1 MTFVIGID
9 IGGTFTDAFATDE
22 EGRTASAKAPSTPDD
37 LARGVLDAVE
47 ELGRTLGLSS
57 TELLSETASICHGT
71 TASLNALVTGGV
83 ARVGF
88 LTTRG
93 HADSI
98 AIMNL
103 EGRYAGLGQ
112 EDVQNMSRTNKPA
125 PLVPRSLVR
134 EIDERIDHKGSVI
147 AELDEAAARTAIEE
161 LVAAGVEAIAVSL
174 LWSFRNP
181 AHENRLH
188 ELITEIAPEVY
199 VGLSSVV
206 SPRIREYPRSAT
218 TIMSAQVAPKLRDY
232 LVPLEERLRNEG
244 FDGSLLVMQGSGGT
258 TEARDAEQHAISTI
272 GSVLTGGVIGCV
284 ELGGRL
290 GHRNIISTDMGGTTF
305 LVGLVVD
312 GEPVKATTTILNQ
325 HIINIPM
332 VKVDTIGAG
341 GGAIAW
347 IDPGGNLRVGPRSA
361 QAQPGPAC
369 YGNGGTEPTVTDAD
383 VVLGIIDPDYFLGG
397 RTTLHRHL
405 AEAAIREKVAEPL
418 GLTVE
423 DAAAAIYEI
432 QNAQAADLVR
442 RVVVDSGY
450 DPRDFVLY
458 AFGGAGP
465 VHCAS
470 YAANLDAQ
478 SLVVPMG
485 TAASAFSAYGL
496 AAADIVLSSEL
507 SRPSSF
513 PLDPVE
519 TTATFE
525 GLESKLLERIEA
537 QGVPLKGVT
546 LRREVDVRFTLQLAE
561 VATPVPLGKLTE
573 AEIAETAATF
583 ERRYVE
589 LYGEGTGFRE
599 AGLQAITLRVFA
611 VGEPAFR
618 PKLGAHEEDAGEHAP
633 LEPVSSRRAFLGT
646 REFVEA
652 AVYRAE
658 DLRPGHELRGPAIVE
673 ATTTTVAL
681 PEGAVATLDPI
692 GDMTIT
698 FTSEGGVDAAV
709 SGAGLREVR

>member
-47 ELGRTLGLSS
+47 ELGRTLGISS
-57 TELLSETASICHGT
+57 SALLSETASICHGT
-71 TASLNALVTGGV
+71 TASLNALVTGAV
-83 ARVGF
+83 AKVGF

-112 EDVQNMSRTNKPA
+112 EEVQNMSRTNKPA

-134 EIDERIDHKGSVI
+134 EVDERIDHKGAVI
-147 AELDEAAARTAIEE
+147 AELDEAGARQAIEE
-161 LVAAGVEAIAVSL
+161 LVEAGVEAIAVSL

-181 AHENRLH
+181 AHENRLR
-188 ELITEIAPEVY
+188 ELIAEIAPDVY

-232 LVPLEERLRNEG
+232 LLPLEERLRGEG
-244 FDGSLLVMQGSGGT
+244 FGGSLLVMQGSGGT

-290 GHRNIISTDMGGTTF
+290 GHRNVISTDMGGTTF

-312 GEPVKATTTILNQ
+312 GEPVKATTTILGQ

-332 VKVDTIGAG
+332 VKVHTIGAG

-369 YGNGGTEPTVTDAD
+369 YGQGGTEPTVTDAD
-383 VVLGIIDPDYFLGG
+383 LVLGIIDPDFFLGG
-397 RTTLHRHL
+397 RTKLHRDL
-405 AEAAIREKVAEPL
+405 AEAAIEEKVAQPL
-418 GLTVE
+418 GMSVE
-423 DAAAAIYEI
+423 EAAAAIYEI

-470 YAANLDAQ
+470 YAANLGAQ

-485 TAASAFSAYGL
+485 TTASAFSAYGL
-496 AAADIVLSSEL
+496 AAADVVLSSEL

-513 PLDPVE
+513 PLDPDE

-525 GLESKLLERIEA
+525 GLESDLLERIEA
-537 QGVPLKGVT
+537 QGVPLAGVT
-546 LRREVDVRFTLQLAE
+546 LRREVDIRYTLQLAE

-573 AEIAETAATF
+573 AEIAEIGATF
-583 ERRYVE
+583 ERRYAE

-599 AGLQAITLRVFA
+599 AGLQALTLRVFA

-618 PKLGAHEEDAGEHAP
+618 PKLGSHDEEAAERAP
-633 LEPVSSRRAFLGT
+633 LAPTAHRRAFLGAQ
-646 REFVEA
+646 EFVDA
-652 AVYRAE
+652 AVYRAD

-673 ATTTTVAL
+673 AATTTVAL

-698 FTSEGGVDAAV
+698 FTSEGGAHAAV
-709 SGAGLREVR
+709 SGARLGEVR